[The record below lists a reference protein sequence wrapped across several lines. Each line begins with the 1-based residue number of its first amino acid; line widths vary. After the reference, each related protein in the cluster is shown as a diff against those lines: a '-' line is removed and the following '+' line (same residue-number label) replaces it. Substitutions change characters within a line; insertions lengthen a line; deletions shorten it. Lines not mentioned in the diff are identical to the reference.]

1 MSLTLRPLDKLSHL
15 SLQFIPMVGLLL
27 MGLLWVGTDKLIKIE
42 RQGFERQIQASSAQI
57 AQVYEAH
64 VSRSIREIDVI
75 LDMLRYVC
83 ETKGLAQA
91 LPELQAR
98 ELFVQFGVFGIMVVD
113 PQGVVLDSNR
123 THGPKVV
130 RDEPYFR
137 YLSGTRIGPDTPYF
151 TKARVNPKTQEV
163 ELVFAKKIHGP
174 NQEFAG
180 LVLLVAHPAHLIGG
194 YEEAQLGQSGLVGVA
209 DHNGMYL
216 AVSVSNQL
224 LWNEP
229 LSKHLKEAPWDANG
243 RTKAI
248 MGVTPSDQKTRYLSA
263 RRVKDFP
270 LVAVVGLSQA
280 EQLMNFE
287 QARHTRLW
295 QAGFASVL
303 LVVGTVVIYA
313 FAVQLARSRV
323 RARKAQDAYHA
334 AAKIGLDAC
343 LLLDVVTDEQGATLD
358 FRVADAN
365 EQAATLTGIALTKL
379 VGGRLSVL
387 LPGEPTQQT
396 IEALRRVVESRQPLD
411 AEWRNTTPEIQA
423 RWLQVQAVMVS
434 DSVMMA
440 VRDISARKQ
449 AEADLQQH
457 NADLS
462 ALNDKLTQAHEQLVQ
477 SEKLASIGLLA
488 AGVAHEINN
497 PVGFVLSNFGS
508 LEKYLA
514 DLFELIETYQRTEP
528 SLSPELALE
537 LSTLR
542 ERIELDYLKED
553 LGALMQETKDGIG
566 RIRRIVQDL
575 KNFSHV
581 DDAQDWQLVDLH
593 EGIDSTL
600 NIVNNEIKYKAD
612 VVKAYGQMSRVQC
625 VPSEI
630 NQVIMNLTVN
640 AAHAIGAER
649 GRITIRTGQEGEMA
663 WFEIE
668 DTGSGIAPEN
678 LNRVFDP
685 FFTTK
690 PVGKGTGLGLS
701 LSYGIVHKHHGQI
714 TIKSEVGKGTTFR
727 VTLPIEQPEQS
738 DLSKEGE
745 ASHA

>member
-1 MSLTLRPLDKLSHL
+1 MSLTSRSLDKLNHL
-15 SLQFIPMVGLLL
+15 SLQLIPVVGLLL
-27 MGLLWVGTDKLIKIE
+27 MGLLWVGTDHLIKIE
-42 RQGFERQIQASSAQI
+42 RQGFERQSQASSAQI

-64 VSRSIREIDVI
+64 VFRSIQEIDVI

-83 ETKGLAQA
+83 ETKGLSQA
-91 LPELQAR
+91 LPELQAH
-98 ELFVQFGVFGIMVVD
+98 ELFVQFNVFGIMVVD
-113 PQGVVLDSNR
+113 PQGVVLASNR
-123 THGPKVV
+123 THAPKVV

-137 YLSGTRIGPDTPYF
+137 HLSMARILPDTPYF
-151 TKARVNPKTQEV
+151 TKAGVNPETHEV
-163 ELVFAKKIHGP
+163 ELVFAKKIYGP
-174 NQEFAG
+174 KNEFAG
-180 LVLLVAHPAHLIGG
+180 LVMLIAHPAHLIGG
-194 YEEAQLGQSGLVGVA
+194 YEEAQLGQQGLVGVA
-209 DHNGMYL
+209 DQNGMYL
-216 AVSVSNQL
+216 AVSVSKQL
-224 LWNEP
+224 HWNAAVSTQ
-229 LSKHLKEAPWDANG
+229 LNDAPWDANG

-248 MGVTPSDQKTRYLSA
+248 TGLTPGDKNIRYLSA

-280 EQLMNFE
+280 EQLMKFE
-287 QARHTRLW
+287 EARDRRLW

-303 LVVGTVVIYA
+303 LVAGTLLIYG
-313 FAVQLARSRV
+313 FAVQLARSRT

-343 LLLDVVTDEQGATLD
+343 LLLDVVTDEQGMTLD

-365 EQAATLTGIALTKL
+365 EQAATLTGIALPKL
-379 VGGRLSVL
+379 LGGRLSVL
-387 LPGEPTQQT
+387 LPGEPTRQT
-396 IEALRRVVESRQPLD
+396 IEALRRVVESRQALD

-423 RWLQVQAVMVS
+423 KWLQVQAVMVS
-434 DSVMMA
+434 ESVMMA

-514 DLFELIETYQRTEP
+514 DLFGLIEAYQRTEP

-537 LSTLR
+537 LATLR
-542 ERIELDYLKED
+542 ARIELDYLKED

-612 VVKAYGQMSRVQC
+612 VVKAYGPMTRVQC

-649 GRITIRTGQEGEMA
+649 GCITIRTGQDGAMA

-714 TIKSEVGKGTTFR
+714 TIKSEIGKGTTFR
-727 VTLPIEQPEQS
+727 VTLPAEQPDQP
-738 DLSKEGE
+738 KEE
-745 ASHA
+745 VASHA